1 MAENGDRRDNEGD
14 RRGRFACARRLLS
27 LGFRPRHAELR
38 PQRGAP
44 AGVGGGDLAQV
55 DDPPPRG
62 ATPLIKPSN
71 APATLGACIGYYAQL
86 RDGVV
91 RQDRA
96 GPRAYAVRHREGVL
110 R

>member
-27 LGFRPRHAELR
+27 LGFRPRHAEL
-38 PQRGAP
+38 A
-44 AGVGGGDLAQV
+44 AVGGGDLAQV

>member
-1 MAENGDRRDNEGD
+1 MDPMSSENRRRGSGRPTAENGDRRDNEGD

-44 AGVGGGDLAQV
+44 AAVGGGDLAQV

-62 ATPLIKPSN
+62 AEE
-71 APATLGACIGYYAQL
+71 
-86 RDGVV
+86 
-91 RQDRA
+91 A
-96 GPRAYAVRHREGVL
+96 GMSRTRITVA
-110 R
+110 